1 MELRIEQTGE
11 ETVIRRLRGMEERA
25 ANLAPIFEKLA
36 ADFYRFEGDVFRTE
50 GAVNASG
57 QWKPLS
63 PRYAAWKAKRYPG
76 RRILRLTG
84 KLRSSLVKPGAE
96 GNIEEITPTSMTLG
110 TSIPYAGFHQRGTRR
125 MPARKVIDLPNRMM
139 TRWARMTEEYLMGK
153 R

>member
-84 KLRSSLVKPGAE
+84 KLRSSLVKSGGGREHRGDHADKPDAR
-96 GNIEEITPTSMTLG
+96 NLHSLRSLSSARDTPD
-110 TSIPYAGFHQRGTRR
+110 
-125 MPARKVIDLPNRMM
+125 ARSKGD
-139 TRWARMTEEYLMGK
+139 
-153 R
+153 